1 MFTAALTELIDGRAR
16 LEEPLVLVL
25 RGTSPLTTM
34 VSVEVEVEVEANA
47 DGRVRR
53 LLRGGEGLTRGAIV
67 MAWLEEGREARPG
80 EDDDQ
85 GVSSRL

>member
-1 MFTAALTELIDGRAR
+1 MFTEALTELIDGGAR
-16 LEEPLVLVL
+16 LEEPLVLVFT
-25 RGTSPLTTM
+25 GTSPLTTM

-53 LLRGGEGLTRGAIV
+53 LLRGGEGLTRGGIV
-67 MAWLEEGREARPG
+67 MAWLEAGPG
-80 EDDDQ
+80 EDDDDQ

>member
-1 MFTAALTELIDGRAR
+1 M
-16 LEEPLVLVL
+16 
-25 RGTSPLTTM
+25 
-34 VSVEVEVEVEANA
+34 EANA

-67 MAWLEEGREARPG
+67 MAWLEEGREAGPG